1 MGSGPLEHLAADGA
15 TACEKDVIE
24 RQGHQRCCDG
34 SIPQVHPNH
43 LRLEVLR
50 NQTAD
55 QGRDGW
61 CVFGWLQHRRV
72 SGRKGADQGLKG
84 QREGIVPRTDDQDAA
99 QGLWDH
105 IRSARALGQRHRD
118 APRAH
123 PSAQLALGQL
133 QFLAQRN
140 DFEEGLGGRFAQIRC
155 QGCQHILFVLLDQV
169 AEALKLLL
177 SPGRRSS
184 ETTPHAVLHAA
195 EFVDGQGHRA
205 DD

>member
-1 MGSGPLEHLAADGA
+1 M
-15 TACEKDVIE
+15 
-24 RQGHQRCCDG
+24 
-34 SIPQVHPNH
+34 
-43 LRLEVLR
+43 
-50 NQTAD
+50 
-55 QGRDGW
+55 
-61 CVFGWLQHRRV
+61 
-72 SGRKGADQGLKG
+72 
-84 QREGIVPRTDDQDAA
+84 
-99 QGLWDH
+99 
-105 IRSARALGQRHRD
+105 
-118 APRAH
+118 
-123 PSAQLALGQL
+123 ALGQL

-155 QGCQHILFVLLDQV
+155 QGCQHLLFVLLDQV